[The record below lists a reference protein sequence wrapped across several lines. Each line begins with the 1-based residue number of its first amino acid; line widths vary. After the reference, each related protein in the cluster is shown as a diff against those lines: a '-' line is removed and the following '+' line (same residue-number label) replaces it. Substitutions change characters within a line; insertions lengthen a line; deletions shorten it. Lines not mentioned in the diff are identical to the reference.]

1 MQKGNISPYE
11 KIEKDEKSSDVIL
24 TTDTLSQIT
33 VAVPLHSFPSLD
45 FTLCNAISSLS
56 TGTG

>member
-1 MQKGNISPYE
+1 MQKGNISLYE

-33 VAVPLHSFPSLD
+33 VAVPLYSFPSSD

>member
-33 VAVPLHSFPSLD
+33 VAVPLYSFPSSD
-45 FTLCNAISSLS
+45 FILCNAISSLS